1 MAIAINF
8 NHPTQLGTV
17 KINDELIDRF
27 LTQKFEGS
35 ELARAQYVMPDFL
48 LGKGWIFS
56 IGSGQDCELGII
68 R

>member
-8 NHPTQLGTV
+8 NHPTQPGTV
-17 KINDELIDRF
+17 KVNDELIDRF

-35 ELARAQYVMPDFL
+35 ELAGAQYIVPDFL
-48 LGKGWIFS
+48 LCRSGIFS